1 MEPTATTPWTAV
13 GAEIAEVLANVD
25 PNSVAEA
32 TSFLDERPGRWFFTG
47 QGRSGL
53 VARMAAMRFMHL
65 GRNTH
70 VVGEATA
77 PSVSPGDHLIALSSS
92 GSTAV
97 TLHLARLA
105 VHNEADLLA
114 VTTRADSELAGL
126 ATAVLVVPAPASSQ
140 FGGSLF
146 EQTALILLDSIVLHL
161 TAHDPDSYRS
171 MAARH
176 ANLE

>member
-1 MEPTATTPWTAV
+1 MEPTATRPWIAV
-13 GAEIAEVLANVD
+13 GAEIADVLANVD
-25 PNSVAEA
+25 PNSVAAA
-32 TSFLDERPGRWFFTG
+32 TTFLDERPGRWFFTG
-47 QGRSGL
+47 QGRSG
-53 VARMAAMRFMHL
+53 RMAAMRFMHL
-65 GRNTH
+65 GRTTH

-77 PSVSPGDHLIALSSS
+77 PSIRPGDHLITLSSS

-105 VHNEADLLA
+105 VHNRADLLA
-114 VTTRADSELAGL
+114 VSTRPDSELAGL
-126 ATAVLVVPAPASSQ
+126 ATATLFVPVVASSQ

-161 TAHDPDSYRS
+161 AAHDPDSYRS

>member
-1 MEPTATTPWTAV
+1 MEPTATPWTAV
-13 GAEIAEVLANVD
+13 GTEIADVLSSVD
-25 PNSVAEA
+25 PNSIGAA
-32 TSFLDERPGRWFFTG
+32 TTFLDERPGRWFFTG

-65 GRNTH
+65 GRTTH

-77 PSVSPGDHLIALSSS
+77 PSINVGDHLIALSRS

-97 TLHLARLA
+97 TLHLASLA
-105 VHNEADLLA
+105 VRNGADLLA
-114 VTTRADSELAGL
+114 VSTRPDSELTGL
-126 ATAVLVVPAPASSQ
+126 ATATLFVPAAASSQ

-161 TAHDPDSYRS
+161 TAQDTDTYRS